1 MNRTISQVVQGSEL
15 AERAGSQM
23 KETQQT
29 TSQLVQA
36 VGEIANNSTEQAR
49 VTAELRERGNKIH
62 RSTLE
67 TSKELEEQTV
77 QTNQLVQYAKQL
89 LEAVR
94 LFKVSSGPAEGTAEE
109 GERRIA

>member
-1 MNRTISQVVQGSEL
+1 M
-15 AERAGSQM
+15 
-23 KETQQT
+23 
-29 TSQLVQA
+29 
-36 VGEIANNSTEQAR
+36 VGEIANGSTQQAQ
-49 VTAELRERGNKIH
+49 VSTELRERGNKIH

-77 QTNQLVQYAKQL
+77 QTSQLVQYAKQL

-94 LFKVSSGPAEGTAEE
+94 LFKLSSEPSEEAAKE